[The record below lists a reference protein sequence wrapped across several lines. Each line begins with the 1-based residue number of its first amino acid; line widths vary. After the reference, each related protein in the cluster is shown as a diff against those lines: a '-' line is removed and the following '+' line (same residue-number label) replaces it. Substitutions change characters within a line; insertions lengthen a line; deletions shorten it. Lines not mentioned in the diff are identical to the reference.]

1 MKVACIQL
9 TTKKN
14 YKINFKK
21 IIKYINESFKNNADL
36 VITPETSSIMTDEK
50 KILYKY
56 SYRMEDDPLINECKK
71 IAKKYGK
78 WILIGSVTI
87 KVKNKLRNRSI
98 IFNPQGEIINY
109 YDKINMFDINLPNG
123 EKHHESKTYKAGK
136 RLVSVKLPW
145 GILGLSI
152 CYDLRFP
159 ELYRKLSKK
168 NVSFI
173 SVPSAFTNF
182 TGKKHWLALLRAR
195 AIENFAYVF
204 APNQYGKNTPTRET
218 YGHTVIIS
226 PNGNILK
233 MKKKGEG
240 IIYSIIDTKL
250 PKKLKNL
257 IPSSYK

>member
-1 MKVACIQL
+1 MNIYKQINHIL
-9 TTKKN
+9 NLINNTTFN
-14 YKINFKK
+14 VE
-21 IIKYINESFKNNADL
+21 KY
-36 VITPETSSIMTDEK
+36 
-50 KILYKY
+50 
-56 SYRMEDDPLINECKK
+56 INECKK
-71 IAKKYGK
+71 IAKKYRK
-78 WILIGSVTI
+78 WILIGSITT

-98 IFNPQGEIINY
+98 IFNPQGKIINY
-109 YDKINMFDINLPNG
+109 YDKINMFDIKLPNG
-123 EKHHESKTYKAGK
+123 ERHHESKIYKAGK

-173 SVPSAFTNF
+173 SVPSAFTSF

-204 APNQYGKNTPTRET
+204 APNQYGKNTPTRKT

-226 PNGNILK
+226 PDGSILK
-233 MKKKGEG
+233 IKKRGEG

-250 PKKLKNL
+250 PIKLKNL